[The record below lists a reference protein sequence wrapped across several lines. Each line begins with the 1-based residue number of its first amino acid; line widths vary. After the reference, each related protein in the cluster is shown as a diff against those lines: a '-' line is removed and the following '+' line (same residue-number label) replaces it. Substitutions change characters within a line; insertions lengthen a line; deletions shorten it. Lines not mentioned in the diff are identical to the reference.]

1 MAANDSPLAP
11 AGEKVQGM
19 TRDIFDKE
27 RLPPELD
34 AFIRDTNPWWEGKPD
49 KPLPPYRRWAF
60 QATLKKLSS
69 GLAPITVLRGPR
81 RVGKSTLQSQ
91 LIQHFLT
98 QKTVEPNHILR
109 VQFDDIPS
117 LRSLKDPVLSLARW
131 FENRILGAS
140 FNEAAASGRPV
151 YLFLDEV
158 QNMGDWAPQLKAL
171 VDHHAVKVL
180 VTGSSALRI
189 QAGHDSLAGRI
200 TQVEL
205 GTLLLREIAG
215 MRFQQEFRPHLPE
228 NGLEPLLHREF
239 WQELQVHGLTNRE
252 VRDNAFA
259 AFSQRG
265 GYPTAQERWNVP
277 WPEVA
282 DQLNETVIRRVIQHD
297 LRLGQRGQKRDAH
310 LLEEVFRLACR
321 YAGQSPGQATYT
333 HEIKQAL
340 TANIGWQRI
349 RTYLQFLDG
358 TLLLKLIEPLELR
371 LKRRRGQFKLCLCD
385 HGLRASWLQEVV
397 PLDATGLAQAPH
409 LHDLAG
415 HLAESIVGYFLSG
428 LPHLD
433 LAHFPERAAEPE
445 VDFVITV
452 GEYRIPLEVK
462 YREHIDAHRDTL
474 GLRAFIEKSVY
485 NAPFGILVTL
495 HDGVSVPDPRIVAV
509 SLPSLLL
516 LR

>member
-1 MAANDSPLAP
+1 MD
-11 AGEKVQGM
+11 
-19 TRDIFDKE
+19 RDIFDKE

-34 AFIRDTNPWWEGKPD
+34 AFIRDTNPWWEDKPD

-60 QATLKKLSS
+60 QTMLKKMDS
-69 GLAPITVLRGPR
+69 GLAPITILRGPR

-98 QKTVEPNHILR
+98 QKQIAPSRILR
-109 VQFDDIPS
+109 VQFDEIPS
-117 LRSLKDPVLSLARW
+117 LRGLKDSVLSLARW
-131 FENRILGAS
+131 FENRILGVS
-140 FNEAAASGRPV
+140 YNQAAAAGRPA

-158 QNMGDWAPQLKAL
+158 QNLRDWAPQLKAL

-200 TQVEL
+200 AQVEL

-215 MRFQQEFRPHLPE
+215 MRFQEELRSHLPE

-239 WQELQVHGLTNRE
+239 WQELQNYGLANRE
-252 VRDNAFA
+252 LRNKAFA
-259 AFSQRG
+259 AFSARG
-265 GYPTAQERWNVP
+265 GYPTAQERWNIP
-277 WPEVA
+277 WPEMA

-297 LRLGQRGQKRDAH
+297 LRLGQRGQKRDPH

-321 YAGQSPGQATYT
+321 YAGQSPGQAVYT

-340 TANIGWQRI
+340 TANIGWRRI
-349 RTYLQFLDG
+349 LTYLRFLDG
-358 TLLLKLIEPLELR
+358 ALLLKLIEPLELR

-397 PLDATGLAQAPH
+397 PLDAEGLSLAPH
-409 LHDLAG
+409 LRDLAG
-415 HLAESIVGYFLSG
+415 HLAESVTGNFLSS

-433 LAHFPERAAEPE
+433 LAHFPERSAEPE
-445 VDFVITV
+445 VDFVLTV
-452 GEYRIPLEVK
+452 GEHRIPLEVK
-462 YREHIDAHRDTL
+462 YRQYIDVHRDTL
-474 GLRAFIEKSVY
+474 GLRAFIEKAVY
-485 NAPFGILVTL
+485 NAPFGILVTM
-495 HDGVSVPDPRIVAV
+495 HDDVIVPDPRIVAI